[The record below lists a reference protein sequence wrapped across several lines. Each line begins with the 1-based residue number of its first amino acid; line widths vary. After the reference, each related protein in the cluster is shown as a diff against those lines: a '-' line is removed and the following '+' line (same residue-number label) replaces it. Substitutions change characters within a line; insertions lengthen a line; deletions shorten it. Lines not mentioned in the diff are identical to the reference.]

1 MTAITSTSM
10 VAPRSIEA
18 GSMWPFQQTN
28 TMPPIAAMKPAKPK
42 ASVRCSAT
50 L

>member
-1 MTAITSTSM
+1 MTAITSTSI

-18 GSMWPFQQTN
+18 GSMWPFHQTN
-28 TMPPIAAMKPAKPK
+28 RTPPIAAMNAAK
-42 ASVRCSAT
+42 ANAIVRCSAT